1 MKQSKQANQTQP
13 NNPEQQEQLNEGEE
27 GEEQIPEPEREKTL
41 SRFIYVTHYRD
52 SHAMSIIKNL
62 FEETN
67 QPAFELQSVK
77 EIYTRELTPEE
88 QDNNEIN
95 YISGFQLIDNEIRIT
110 IIEGIADQA
119 MKIVRK
125 RLPKTQMNSPTFKV
139 FTDEAVLFNKR
150 IYSPFGLSLKCI
162 KLRDTL
168 NNLLTT
174 FGIYEKANKFRDM
187 YEAFIKIGSI
197 LNSNTMKE
205 IAESKRFP
213 EVVGLLGIERKY
225 GDLLTEKDM
234 TGIEPKERRTTK
246 LRTCDLHFD
255 DISEKTSAIGK
266 RTTNA
271 SIFNQINKSK
281 SIQRQ
286 AQTEIYPEKEIIRK
300 RQRLDSL
307 NLEYDEYLKQKDNY
321 KIGIEE
327 SIRRNKQYIKNMR
340 RKKVD
345 EHFCKPLTVDTDYNE
360 PVYLYSSMR
369 KNYYTE
375 LADKLFNKYA
385 KDTNNYYSYSDYAL
399 TLSFPKVTNKNL
411 KYLEY
416 LEHKS
421 KFVGGQDFDRYKQI
435 PRPENKMEKFVYL
448 PKINNVL

>member
-1 MKQSKQANQTQP
+1 
-13 NNPEQQEQLNEGEE
+13 
-27 GEEQIPEPEREKTL
+27 
-41 SRFIYVTHYRD
+41 
-52 SHAMSIIKNL
+52 
-62 FEETN
+62 
-67 QPAFELQSVK
+67 
-77 EIYTRELTPEE
+77 
-88 QDNNEIN
+88 
-95 YISGFQLIDNEIRIT
+95 
-110 IIEGIADQA
+110 

-197 LNSNTMKE
+197 LNSSTMKE
-205 IAESKRFP
+205 IAESQRFP

-271 SIFNQINKSK
+271 SIFNQIEGWPIAKSLLCHFSALYLAYVLCYAINSWIPF
-281 SIQRQ
+281 SIYVILIF
-286 AQTEIYPEKEIIRK
+286 TLIFIIVYFITWFSVFISIKIVKK
-300 RQRLDSL
+300 RL
-307 NLEYDEYLKQKDNY
+307 N
-321 KIGIEE
+321 
-327 SIRRNKQYIKNMR
+327 
-340 RKKVD
+340 
-345 EHFCKPLTVDTDYNE
+345 
-360 PVYLYSSMR
+360 
-369 KNYYTE
+369 
-375 LADKLFNKYA
+375 DKLK
-385 KDTNNYYSYSDYAL
+385 
-399 TLSFPKVTNKNL
+399 
-411 KYLEY
+411 
-416 LEHKS
+416 
-421 KFVGGQDFDRYKQI
+421 
-435 PRPENKMEKFVYL
+435 
-448 PKINNVL
+448 